1 MPMGVFFFFC
11 RGDCVWVVRLPSQQI
26 KLNFD
31 FDFFSFIC
39 VFIYLRVCGTA
50 WLVAQVKAISV
61 GKMTAGSQNRRG
73 SLGGRN
79 LRFWL

>member
-1 MPMGVFFFFC
+1 M
-11 RGDCVWVVRLPSQQI
+11 WVVRLPSQQI

-61 GKMTAGSQNRRG
+61 RKNDSGKSKQKGVTWREKSP
-73 SLGGRN
+73 L
-79 LRFWL
+79 LVIV